1 MHTSTKPPAHK
12 LICQHGLG
20 SQLLSGRN
28 GNGLPFP
35 GATTMGNAC
44 ATPIGAAGGWGATT
58 GTHGGSTGVGVVAG
72 SPTAAR
78 PQHGHCRPIR
88 RRQRA
93 QATVWDGPMSVG
105 GACPMGGNPGDHC
118 NATFCGNYQEARAT
132 ELLCTF

>member
-1 MHTSTKPPAHK
+1 MHTSTKTPAHK
-12 LICQHGLG
+12 LIVQHGLG

-35 GATTMGNAC
+35 GATTMGNAY

-58 GTHGGSTGVGVVAG
+58 GTHGGVVAG
-72 SPTAAR
+72 APTAAR

-105 GACPMGGNPGDHC
+105 GACTMGGNPGGHF
-118 NATFCGNYQEARAT
+118 NATFRGNYQEARAT
-132 ELLCTF
+132 ELLSTF